1 MTDCMPSE
9 LDSDS
14 GQPTTDIW
22 RKEVH
27 TQLSKYRTRRGR
39 RIEGAFTMRFPFPTD
54 EPSATERAPELPSQ
68 PPEPMLLLAAD
79 VGATIIASA
88 VAPDQGDEAI
98 ADVFAPDLM
107 QVSASAPSEPEPQPA
122 PVPHPRQRRKV
133 IAFPRQVEAY
143 EPVQELPDPLPPE
156 QPRILDV
163 REAPETPLTTPFLEG
178 LQFGPNPQPSNAV
191 HADHVDLP
199 FRAVP
204 LSQRVFAAVIDCAV
218 IAVAAILFAGVGYKL
233 LPKVHISKPIM
244 LTAALIPALL
254 WAIYQYLL
262 TVYSGA
268 TVGMTMAGIRMS
280 TFKGKQP
287 RLGDRR
293 NRILALYLS
302 TASLGMGLLWA
313 FVDVDAL
320 CWHDRISRTYLTPRE

>member
-22 RKEVH
+22 RKEIH
-27 TQLSKYRTRRGR
+27 AQLSKYRTRRGR
-39 RIEGAFTMRFPFPTD
+39 RIEGTFTMRFPFPPD
-54 EPSATERAPELPSQ
+54 EPSANERVPELPSEL
-68 PPEPMLLLAAD
+68 PEPGPLLTA
-79 VGATIIASA
+79 
-88 VAPDQGDEAI
+88 DQGDEVV
-98 ADVFAPDLM
+98 ADVFAPDLPI
-107 QVSASAPSEPEPQPA
+107 SASTPSEPGPQPA

-163 REAPETPLTTPFLEG
+163 REAPEMAPTTPFLEG
-178 LQFGPNPQPSNAV
+178 LQFGPNPQPANAV

-244 LTAALIPALL
+244 LTAALVPALL